1 MLNNYAL
8 REREGSIIA
17 TVKGIRS
24 GIYTVTTFHHGAVA
38 NHGINIYIT
47 DYNETWSRRQV
58 ASDFSGSHGTVADN
72 SIFEVD
78 VVVNGTHD
86 TSLIIEVEI
95 LDKDVS
101 VSWGNYLV
109 LNGIQIQEKTSPQP
123 LFRGIWKSLF
133 SGLPIRKRNR
143 RP

>member
-1 MLNNYAL
+1 MLSNYAL
-8 REREGSIIA
+8 REREGSILA
-17 TVKGIRS
+17 TVRGIRS
-24 GIYTVTTFHHGAVA
+24 GIYTVTTFHHGPTP

-58 ASDFSGSHGTVADN
+58 ASDFIGSHGAVADN

-95 LDKDVS
+95 LTKTGSS

-109 LNGIQIQEKTSPQP
+109 LNGIQIQEKLLRNQF
-123 LFRGIWKSLF
+123 LEIWKSLF
-133 SGLPIRKRNR
+133 SGLPIRKRNHK
-143 RP
+143 P